1 MKLILVRHGEVM
13 NKHNSDLTKK
23 GRIQAALLAKKL
35 KKEKIDAI
43 YSSDLK
49 RSKQTAN
56 FIGKERN
63 QKIIFTECLREVPD
77 EIIEKK
83 KKDWKNKK
91 IDIKRIKE
99 LKNFLNQ
106 LNKKY
111 KENTVL
117 LVAHAK
123 TNRLIVSILTKLNP
137 HSLLFFNQSHCNIT
151 IVEYG
156 ERYINKFR
164 NKIYGWKVVLW
175 NSTNHIP
182 KTLVTGVN
190 RLANRLK

>member
-13 NKHNSDLTKK
+13 NKHNSDLTKR
-23 GRIQAALLAKKL
+23 GRIQAVLLAKNL
-35 KKEKIDAI
+35 KKEKIDVI

-49 RSKQTAN
+49 RSRQTAN

-63 QKIIFTECLREVPD
+63 QKVIFTEFLREIPD

-91 IDIKRIKE
+91 IDMKRIKE
-99 LKNFLNQ
+99 LKKFLSQ
-106 LNKKY
+106 LNKTHNKDI
-111 KENTVL
+111 VL

-123 TNRLIVSILTKLNP
+123 TNRLIVSILTKINP
-137 HSLLFFNQSHCNIT
+137 HNLLFFNQSHCNIT

-164 NKIYGWKVVLW
+164 NTISGWKVILW
-175 NSTNHIP
+175 NSTSHIP
-182 KTLVTGVN
+182 KNLVTGVN
-190 RLANRLK
+190 RLK